1 MTEPLLVVRDLTV
14 TFETRNGPVH
24 ALRGVNLQIDAG
36 ETLGIVGE
44 SGSGKSVTALAIMGL
59 LPRTSVVTG
68 SIRLLGREL
77 VGLRRSEIRSIR
89 GKQIGMVFQDP
100 MTSLN
105 PVITIGDQLAEAL
118 RVHNTR
124 LSRRAARARC
134 VELLEMVSIPDAERR
149 LDTYPFQLSGGMR
162 QRVMLAMAMSN
173 EPALLIADEPT
184 TALDVTIQAQVLDVM
199 KRLQDEHDVGVI
211 LITHDLGVVAGLVK
225 RLEVMYAG
233 RVVEEGE
240 VLDVF
245 DDSAHPYTRGLLG
258 CLPRLDR
265 PRFELVPIE
274 GSPPSAANVPPGCA
288 FHPRCPMSAEVCS
301 VDPPVLMRHGLT
313 RSACHFADDVRAAPM
328 PGVR

>member
-1 MTEPLLVVRDLTV
+1 MSEPLLVIRDLTV
-14 TFETRNGPVH
+14 SFDGRNGPVE
-24 ALRGVNLQIDAG
+24 AVRGVNLQLAAG

-59 LPRTSVVTG
+59 LPKSATVTG
-68 SIRLLGREL
+68 SIKLLGREL
-77 VGLRRSEIRSIR
+77 VGMSRTDLRGVR
-89 GKQIGMVFQDP
+89 GKQVGMVFQDP

-105 PVITIGDQLAEAL
+105 PVITIGKQLAEAL
-118 RVHNTR
+118 RIHHR
-124 LSRRAARARC
+124 GMSRRAARARSA
-134 VELLEMVSIPDAERR
+134 ELLEMVSIPDAERR
-149 LDTYPFQLSGGMR
+149 LDNYPFELSGGMR

-184 TALDVTIQAQVLDVM
+184 TALDVTIQAQVLGVM
-199 KRLQDEHDVGVI
+199 QQLQAEHGVGVI

-233 RVVEEGE
+233 RIVEEGD

-245 DDSAHPYTRGLLG
+245 DDSGHPYTRGLLG

-274 GSPPSAANVPPGCA
+274 GSPPSASALPAGCA
-288 FHPRCPMSAEVCS
+288 FHPRCSMHTERCTTDAPA
-301 VDPPVLMRHGLT
+301 LLQHGAT
-313 RSACHFADDVRAAPM
+313 ASACHYAEAVHLTPM
-328 PGVR
+328 PTGR